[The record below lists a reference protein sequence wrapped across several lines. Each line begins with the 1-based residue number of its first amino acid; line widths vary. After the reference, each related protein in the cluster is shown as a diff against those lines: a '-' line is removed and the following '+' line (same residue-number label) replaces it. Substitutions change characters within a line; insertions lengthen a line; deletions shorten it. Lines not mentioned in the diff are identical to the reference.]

1 MTVSAQLAQSVLWCA
16 QPLLQAIV
24 AGVMC
29 QRKLHRTF
37 PMFFAYLVAQIA
49 FFIIL
54 FPIQR
59 SGAYELFFYSY
70 WATTS
75 VSVVLGFRVIHEIF
89 LDVFRPYHTL
99 RDLGTVLFRWAGFVM
114 LMVAA
119 VVAASV
125 SGPTDDPFANS
136 IIMLQR
142 TMRVVQVGLVL
153 FLLVFSRYLGI
164 TWKQKSF
171 GMSLGFG
178 VFAGIEMLL
187 VSWGNVMK
195 HPDSVALVNMAAY
208 DATIL
213 IWMGYMLS
221 RSPERLPADNAL
233 QTRRWEESL
242 NGIQH
247 PATAHSLIPM
257 FEGMVDRALART
269 PETVS
274 AMSDVLSKTDGVLAR
289 QAAAAA
295 VSSASPFPARPLTP
309 QNATKS

>member
-1 MTVSAQLAQSVLWCA
+1 MTPSAQLVQSALWCA

-24 AGVMC
+24 AGVMY
-29 QRKLHRTF
+29 QRKLNRTF
-37 PMFFAYLVAQIA
+37 PMFFAYLVAQIV
-49 FFIIL
+49 FFVIL

-70 WATTS
+70 WATTF

-125 SGPTDDPFANS
+125 SGTTDDPFANS

-153 FLLVFSRYLGI
+153 FLLVFSRYLGV

-178 VFAGIEMLL
+178 TFACIEMLL
-187 VSWGNVMK
+187 VSWGAVVK
-195 HPDSVALVNMAAY
+195 HPDSIAMVNMAAY
-208 DATIL
+208 DFTIVL
-213 IWMGYMLS
+213 WMGYMLA
-221 RSPERLPADNAL
+221 RSPERLPVDNAL
-233 QTRRWEESL
+233 QTKRWEESL

-247 PATAHSLIPM
+247 PATPHSLIPM
-257 FEGMVDRALART
+257 FEGMVDRALAST

-274 AMSDVLSKTDGVLAR
+274 AMHDVLSKTDGVLAR
-289 QAAAAA
+289 QAAA
-295 VSSASPFPARPLTP
+295 VGSTSPFPTRPLTP
-309 QNATKS
+309 QSATKS